1 CVSITW
7 TEAQADLHLADG
19 KVLQAA
25 LIVGADGLNSWVR
38 EQAEIEVVRHSY
50 KQIGVVA
57 NFNTEQYH
65 RNVAHQWFRRDGVL
79 ALLPLPERLV
89 SMVWSANEEQARA
102 LLDLTET
109 ELCRRVTEASC
120 RALGELQL
128 VTQPAAFPLNF
139 VHVKKLVQPRLA
151 LIGDAAHGIHPLA
164 GQGVNLGL
172 RDVRELAVT
181 LAGRGLET
189 DCGDYLLLRR
199 YERARKEDILAM
211 ELATDGLQK
220 LFHNTNPTLVRW
232 RNLGLD
238 ITNRLPFIKDQLM
251 QHALS

>member
-1 CVSITW
+1 
-7 TEAQADLHLADG
+7 
-19 KVLQAA
+19 A

-38 EQAEIEVVRHSY
+38 EQAGIGIAQHSY
-50 KQIGVVA
+50 QQIGVVA
-57 NFNTEQYH
+57 NFEAELHH

-79 ALLPLPERLV
+79 ALLPLPGTMV
-89 SMVWSANEEQARA
+89 SMVWSANEDNARA
-102 LLDLTET
+102 LLDLSEA
-109 ELCRRVTEASC
+109 EFCRQVAKASC
-120 RALGELQL
+120 GALGGLQPI
-128 VTQPAAFPLNF
+128 TQPAAFPLNF

-172 RDVRELAVT
+172 RDARELAAT
-181 LAGRGLET
+181 IIARGQQQ

-220 LFHNTNPTLVRW
+220 LF
-232 RNLGLD
+232 
-238 ITNRLPFIKDQLM
+238 
-251 QHALS
+251 